1 MRASQASTSSMMAM
15 HDAFVRGDMDGLRHA
30 LGDPSD
36 FPNTPLPLALGD
48 DCLGYAIA
56 HSPLTFIRSLIDA
69 GADVNRPDDGGFPSL
84 LAALS
89 TERADR
95 HEILRLLLESGAD
108 VAQRGINDYTPLH
121 YAAALDDV
129 AAIELLLAA
138 GADPSAR
145 TRIDDRNTP
154 LEEAELLGKSAAAR
168 ALRER
173 AS

>member
-1 MRASQASTSSMMAM
+1 MRASQTSTSDTMAM
-15 HDAFVRGDMDGLRHA
+15 HDAFVRGELDGLRRA
-30 LGDPSD
+30 LGEPSD
-36 FPNTPLPLALGD
+36 FPNTRLPLALGD

-56 HSPLTFIRSLIDA
+56 HSPLVFIRSLIDA

-89 TERADR
+89 TGRADR
-95 HEILRLLLESGAD
+95 HEILRLLLERGAD
-108 VAQRGINDYTPLH
+108 VAQRGVNDYTPLH

-138 GADPSAR
+138 GADAAAR
-145 TRIDDRNTP
+145 TRIDDRTTP
-154 LEEAELLGKSAAAR
+154 LEEAELLGNDVAAR

-173 AS
+173 EL